1 MPVLIQ
7 TCVVVATLAFAAM
20 AAATIVALIRLGE
33 SATKLAAAAQ
43 DSMAQVERTVH
54 EAHDLL
60 DSMRALMPPAQR
72 VVWRFQALGE
82 RAADLST
89 AALDEIEVPLLT
101 AVAVARGLRAGTS
114 RLLELLTQRFTRSP
128 ISNNGDQS
136 HE

>member
-1 MPVLIQ
+1 
-7 TCVVVATLAFAAM
+7 
-20 AAATIVALIRLGE
+20 
-33 SATKLAAAAQ
+33 
-43 DSMAQVERTVH
+43 
-54 EAHDLL
+54 
-60 DSMRALMPPAQR
+60 MRALMPPAQR